1 MKAALS
7 ELSVTEFVTLARVG
21 FHPAG
26 LVIGSSVYAAGT
38 PYDWVVA
45 TGEIERLSHA
55 MRQARHLAIADLRE
69 QARKLHADGV
79 VQVRLDV
86 SHHLWRG
93 GRQVVECTVVGTAVV
108 FDRDHCPE
116 AIKDAPALRLAD
128 GTPFDSDLSA
138 ADFATL
144 LAAGYRPVTVAM
156 GNCVYGLDPRT
167 LRHYRGKDA
176 EIEPYTQAF
185 FDARELAMDRLQ
197 HDLFEALPEGSPDA
211 PEGIVGMTVREATY
225 GEAGPSG
232 PPIVEFT
239 ALGTAIAPL
248 AKGDPRRKTLMPKPR
263 LVVPLDN

>member
-1 MKAALS
+1 MTPALS

-26 LVIGSSVYAAGT
+26 LVIGSSVYTAGT

-45 TGEIERLSHA
+45 TGEIKGLSHA
-55 MRQARHLAIADLRE
+55 IRHARHRAIQDLRE
-69 QARKLHADGV
+69 QARELGADGV
-79 VQVRLDV
+79 VQVRFEV

-93 GRQVVECTVVGTAVV
+93 ARQVVECTVVGTAVV
-108 FDRDHCPE
+108 FDREHAPE
-116 AIKDAPALRLAD
+116 RIKDAPALRLSD
-128 GTPFDSDLSA
+128 GSPFDSDLSA
-138 ADFATL
+138 ADFTML

-167 LRHYRGKDA
+167 LREYRGKDT
-176 EIEPYTQAF
+176 EIKPYTQAF

-197 HDLFEALPEGSPDA
+197 HDLFKAWPETSPDA
-211 PEGIVGMTVREATY
+211 PEGIVGMTVRESTY

-239 ALGTAIAPL
+239 AFGTAIAPL
-248 AKGDPRRKTLMPKPR
+248 APNDPRRKSVLPKPR
-263 LVVPLDN
+263 VVVPLDR

>member
-1 MKAALS
+1 VTPALS
-7 ELSVTEFVTLARVG
+7 ELSVTEFITLARVG

-38 PYDWVVA
+38 PFDWVVA
-45 TGEIERLSHA
+45 TGEIKPLSQA

-69 QARKLHADGV
+69 QARKLGADGV
-79 VQVRLDV
+79 VQVRLDL
-86 SHHLWRG
+86 SHHLWQG

-108 FDRDHCPE
+108 FDRDHAPE
-116 AIKDAPALRLAD
+116 AIKEAPPLRLSN
-128 GTPFDSDLSA
+128 GSPFDSDLSA

-167 LRHYRGKDA
+167 QRDFRGQDA
-176 EIEPYTQAF
+176 EIGPYTQAF

-197 HDLFEALPEGSPDA
+197 QDLFAAWPVGTADA
-211 PEGIVGMTVREATY
+211 PEGIVGMSVREATY
-225 GEAGPSG
+225 GEQGPSG

-248 AKGDPRRKTLMPKPR
+248 AANDPRRATAMPRPR
-263 LVVPLDN
+263 LVLPLDR